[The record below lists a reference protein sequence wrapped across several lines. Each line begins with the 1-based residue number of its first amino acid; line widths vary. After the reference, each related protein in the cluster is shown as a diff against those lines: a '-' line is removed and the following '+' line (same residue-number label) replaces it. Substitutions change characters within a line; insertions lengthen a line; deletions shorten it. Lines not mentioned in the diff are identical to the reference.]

1 MWRGEKNHSSPTCLW
16 QKPDQTSHVHLGDI
30 ISERSRIW
38 WQHPALADDVIRLR
52 WSRTMTSTMIADQQQ
67 EEEEEVEEG
76 ARQAGIDV
84 ALFRCRA
91 SFFQFAV
98 SSTSF
103 AFSDSRFRTFT
114 TNEERRSSIRDTGR
128 THDSDLLNAVP
139 VLHRAYIRGSRYS
152 SIRQGSS
159 KMIRR
164 NNNIAYQ
171 SIVIG
176 RWLNAERAIDFL
188 YSIPYSI
195 PYTRDTAR

>member
-1 MWRGEKNHSSPTCLW
+1 MLRGEKNHSSHTCLW
-16 QKPDQTSHVHLGDI
+16 QKPDQTSHVHLGDV
-30 ISERSRIW
+30 ISERSRMW
-38 WQHPALADDVIRLR
+38 WQHPALANDVIRLR
-52 WSRTMTSTMIADQQQ
+52 WSRTMTSTMITDQQQ
-67 EEEEEVEEG
+67 EEKEEVEEG

-103 AFSDSRFRTFT
+103 AFSDSRLRTFT

-128 THDSDLLNAVP
+128 THDSDLLNGSGLTSRDYAVRDTARSD
-139 VLHRAYIRGSRYS
+139 LE
-152 SIRQGSS
+152 SS

-176 RWLNAERAIDFL
+176 RRLNAERAIDFL
-188 YSIPYSI
+188 SSIPYSI
-195 PYTRDTAR
+195 PYIRDTTR